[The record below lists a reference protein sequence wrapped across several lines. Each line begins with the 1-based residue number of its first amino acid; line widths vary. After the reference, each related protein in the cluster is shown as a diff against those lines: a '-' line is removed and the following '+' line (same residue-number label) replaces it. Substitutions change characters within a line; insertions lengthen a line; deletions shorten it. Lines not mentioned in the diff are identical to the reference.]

1 MLYFF
6 DYFTDF
12 WDGLHGDSPISPDK
26 KDGENMKTAEQ
37 IISYLKAELAE
48 AYELHEAA
56 RGKDAAQAL
65 AYIIKATTI
74 QHLLENIEE

>member
-1 MLYFF
+1 
-6 DYFTDF
+6 
-12 WDGLHGDSPISPDK
+12 
-26 KDGENMKTAEQ
+26 MKTAEQ
-37 IISYLKAELAE
+37 IIAYLKAELAE
-48 AYELHEAA
+48 AYEMHDKA